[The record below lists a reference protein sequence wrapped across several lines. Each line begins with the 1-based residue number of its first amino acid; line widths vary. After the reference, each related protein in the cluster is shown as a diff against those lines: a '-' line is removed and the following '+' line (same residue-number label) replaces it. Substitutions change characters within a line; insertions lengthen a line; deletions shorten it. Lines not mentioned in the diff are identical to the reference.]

1 LLHESL
7 DLVVDVE
14 RAHVR
19 GVAELVVVP
28 LTSSATTLRVNA
40 RQLVVSRV
48 SVNKQ
53 DVRFEQFNF
62 LDSPVPSSTH
72 ERCGFDLDTYASQY
86 AAALE
91 ASDNG
96 ELVIAVPPALVVA
109 SRRRRN
115 LAQRQQQQQQQQQP
129 QQPQSQ
135 QKTDDNNSNTSNAM
149 QLDSN
154 ALGASSNGVAAAA
167 AAAAANN
174 ENDDD
179 FDDAID
185 ANLPVM
191 STLRQRHRRAST
203 AVVTTSASNAAA
215 GGSGGGGGGG
225 GELTRDELVDDEC
238 FEQRFASLVV
248 RVEYELVEPLGGMH
262 FVLADGAHAHRAPH
276 MFTDSRHRGAR
287 CWMPCFD
294 SLSSHC
300 TWSIDVRVAARYFV
314 VASGDLLAQ
323 RLSPDELHTT
333 FSYELPTPTLASSVA
348 LAVASFARAADV
360 TRGATVTHFC
370 LPQHAALLV
379 ESTTHVVKFIEHC
392 ERYLGVPMPYGSQKF
407 VFVEDAVDDV
417 ASFASMTICS
427 VDLLA
432 RDTSLDSAMFARR
445 KLALAV
451 AAQWFGQLISPNN
464 RFLQ

>member
-1 LLHESL
+1 
-7 DLVVDVE
+7 
-14 RAHVR
+14 
-19 GVAELVVVP
+19 
-28 LTSSATTLRVNA
+28 
-40 RQLVVSRV
+40 
-48 SVNKQ
+48 
-53 DVRFEQFNF
+53 
-62 LDSPVPSSTH
+62 
-72 ERCGFDLDTYASQY
+72 
-86 AAALE
+86 
-91 ASDNG
+91 
-96 ELVIAVPPALVVA
+96 
-109 SRRRRN
+109 
-115 LAQRQQQQQQQQQP
+115 
-129 QQPQSQ
+129 
-135 QKTDDNNSNTSNAM
+135 M

-154 ALGASSNGVAAAA
+154 ALGASSNGVAAA
-167 AAAAANN
+167 NN
-174 ENDDD
+174 ENENDFDD
-179 FDDAID
+179 DDAID
-185 ANLPVM
+185 PYLPVM

-203 AVVTTSASNAAA
+203 AVVATSASNATAA
-215 GGSGGGGGGG
+215 GGGGGSSNGGG

-238 FEQRFASLVV
+238 FDQRFASLVV

-262 FVLADGAHAHRAPH
+262 FVLADSAHAHRAPH

-314 VASGDLLAQ
+314 VASGELRAQ
-323 RLSPDELHTT
+323 RLSSDELQTT

-348 LAVASFARAADV
+348 LAVASFARAADA
-360 TRGATVTHFC
+360 TRSATITHFC

-427 VDLLA
+427 ADLLA
-432 RDTSLDSAMFARR
+432 HDTSLDDAMFARR

-451 AAQWFGQLISPNN
+451 AAQWFGQLITPNN
-464 RFLQ
+464 RLDDISLCFEFCFVTFFLYFLKNK

>member
-1 LLHESL
+1 MTTTTMQSRYILLLSCILLCTTGRHVACVSTCVPHQFELLHESL
-7 DLVVDVE
+7 DLTIDVE

-53 DVRFEQFNF
+53 DVRFEQLNF
-62 LDSPVPSSTH
+62 LDSPVPPSSTH
-72 ERCGFDLDTYASQY
+72 GFDLDTYASQY

-96 ELVIAVPPALVVA
+96 ELVISVPPALVVA

-115 LAQRQQQQQQQQQP
+115 LAQQP
-129 QQPQSQ
+129 QQPHPQHIKSE
-135 QKTDDNNSNTSNAM
+135 DDNSNSNNVSNAM

-154 ALGASSNGVAAAA
+154 ALGASSNGVAAA
-167 AAAAANN
+167 NN
-174 ENDDD
+174 ENENDFDD
-179 FDDAID
+179 DDAID
-185 ANLPVM
+185 PYLPVM

-203 AVVTTSASNAAA
+203 AVVATSASNATAA
-215 GGSGGGGGGG
+215 GGGGGSSNGGG

-238 FEQRFASLVV
+238 FDQRFASLVV

-262 FVLADGAHAHRAPH
+262 FVLADSAHAHRAPH

-314 VASGDLLAQ
+314 VASGELRAQ
-323 RLSPDELHTT
+323 RLSSDELQTT

-348 LAVASFARAADV
+348 LAVASFARAADA
-360 TRGATVTHFC
+360 TRSATITHFC

-392 ERYLGVPMPYGSQKF
+392 ERYLGVPMPYGSQN
-407 VFVEDAVDDV
+407 
-417 ASFASMTICS
+417 
-427 VDLLA
+427 
-432 RDTSLDSAMFARR
+432 RR
-445 KLALAV
+445 
-451 AAQWFGQLISPNN
+451 
-464 RFLQ
+464 